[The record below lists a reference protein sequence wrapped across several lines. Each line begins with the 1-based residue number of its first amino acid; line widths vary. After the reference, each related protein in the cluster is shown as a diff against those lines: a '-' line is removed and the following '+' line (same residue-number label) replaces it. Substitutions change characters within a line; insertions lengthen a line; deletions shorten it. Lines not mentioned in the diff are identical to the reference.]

1 LLALAALLSFRG
13 AAYGQLVGTKH
24 NLSVSSPGLI
34 KAFGEEEVC
43 VFCHTPHWGLP
54 KSPLWNTKEPKLTY
68 TPYSSSTLTS
78 KPGQPTGSSKL
89 CLSCHDGTIA
99 LGKLISKRRRPIKLP
114 QRITGRASLDTDL
127 SDDHP
132 ISFVYDSA
140 LLAGNPELVDPSLL
154 EDGPVKL
161 DETSQ
166 MQCISC
172 HDSHSSDY
180 PKFLVVNS
188 AYSGLC
194 VACHEKRGWAGSE
207 HDVSPATWSG
217 IGDNPWPNTEWT
229 TVAENG
235 CQSCH
240 APHSAGRPERLLLF
254 AAEEDN
260 CLSCH
265 DGSVAATD
273 IAAELDK
280 ASTHPVSS
288 FLGEHDPGEDFRSM
302 PRHVECQ
309 DCHNP
314 HAVVTAPATAP
325 FASGA
330 LAFVP
335 GVSAQGTQTEIAR
348 FEYEVCLRCHL
359 DESSPVVIRQIYEP
373 NMRLKFDVANPSHH
387 AVMGPGRNL
396 AVPSLI
402 PPWTVTS
409 YVYCTDCHSNDRGPE
424 AAGGG
429 PRGPHGSNWPFL
441 LERPYTTVD
450 GAAEDP
456 NRYGLCYKCHSRS
469 SLLNDDSFPTH
480 RKHIVDARTSCATC
494 HDPHGI
500 SGGQGDST
508 RNSHLINFSTDE
520 VVPNSL
526 GDLFFEDRG
535 SLAGSCS
542 LSCHD
547 FDHIDTSYQR

>member
-1 LLALAALLSFRG
+1 MLALAALVSWHG
-13 AAYGQLVGTKH
+13 AAYGQVVGTKH
-24 NLSVSSPGLI
+24 NLSVNSPGLI

-43 VFCHTPHWGLP
+43 VFCHTPHSGLP
-54 KSPLWNTKEPKLTY
+54 KSPLWNTKKPKLTY
-68 TPYSSSTLTS
+68 KPYSSSTLAS

-99 LGKLISKRRRPIKLP
+99 LGKLISTRRRPIKLP
-114 QRITGRASLDTDL
+114 QRITGRASMDTDL

-132 ISFVYDSA
+132 ISFTYDSA
-140 LLAGNPELVDPSLL
+140 LSAVNPELVDPSLL
-154 EDGPVKL
+154 GDGPVKL
-161 DETSQ
+161 ESGQ

-180 PKFLVVNS
+180 PKFLVVDGR
-188 AYSGLC
+188 YSGLC
-194 VACHEKRGWAGSE
+194 VICHEKRGWAGSE
-207 HDVSPATWSG
+207 HDVSAATWSG
-217 IGDNPWPNTEWT
+217 IGGNPWPDTEWT

-240 APHSAGRPERLLLF
+240 SPHSAGRPERLLLF

-273 IAAELDK
+273 IATEMNK
-280 ASTHPVSS
+280 GSTHPVSA
-288 FLGEHDPGEDFRSM
+288 FLGEHDPAEDFRSM

-314 HAVVTAPATAP
+314 HSVVTAPATAP

-335 GVSAQGTQTEIAR
+335 GVSAQGTQTEIAG

-373 NMRLKFDVANPSHH
+373 NMRLKFDVANPSYHP
-387 AVMGPGRNL
+387 VMGLGRNL
-396 AVPSLI
+396 AVPSMI
-402 PPWTVTS
+402 SPWTVTS
-409 YVYCTDCHSNDRGPE
+409 YVYCTDCHSNDDGPGGL
-424 AAGGG
+424 GGG

-450 GAAEDP
+450 GAAEDSI
-456 NRYGLCYKCHSRS
+456 RYGLCYKCHNRS
-469 SLLNDDSFPTH
+469 SILNDESFPTH

-500 SGGQGDST
+500 SAGQGNAT
-508 RNSHLINFSTDE
+508 NNSHLINFSTDE